1 MTNENKSIKAT
12 KLTKIFPHPSKE
24 ETNIPIFA
32 GTTFE
37 ITSKKPNFLVGPS
50 GSGKTT
56 LLRILMS
63 IESINAGEIYFNE
76 LPIYRLT
83 GKEQNDYL
91 KNIGYLDQ
99 FPAKYL
105 TMHFS
110 VKKNLQFALNLH
122 RKFTKEE
129 MKKRINEI
137 SANVGLDKHLDKRT
151 IYLSGGELRRL
162 CLACNVIFEPSI
174 LFLDEPTAQLDDI
187 SKMKVMEIIDEMHE
201 KYKLMLVIATHD
213 TSIIK
218 KNPKYEISN
227 GSIVKCQ

>member
-1 MTNENKSIKAT
+1 MKAI

-37 ITSKKPNFLVGPS
+37 ITSKKPNFLIGPS

-76 LPIYRLT
+76 LPIYRLK
-83 GKEQNDYL
+83 GKEQNEYL
-91 KNIGYLDQ
+91 RSIGYLDQ

-110 VKKNLQFALNLH
+110 VKKNLQFTLNLH
-122 RKFTKEE
+122 NDFAKEE
-129 MKKRINEI
+129 LKRKITEI
-137 SANVGLDKHLDKRT
+137 STNVGLDKHLDKKT

-162 CLACNVIFEPSI
+162 SIACSVIYEPSI
-174 LFLDEPTAQLDDI
+174 LFLDEPTAQLDDM
-187 SKMKVMEIIDEMHE
+187 SKAKIMEIIAELHE
-201 KYKLMLVIATHD
+201 KYNLLLLIATHD
-213 TSIIK
+213 YSIIT
-218 KNPKYEISN
+218 KNPTYEISN